1 MDKNTNNVEIS
12 ALDILYAKY
21 RKEMY
26 HGAGLLQ
33 KDSNAKP
40 TSFGSMILS
49 DKAEGGSN
57 QVFYTVFGTVK
68 DILNSLIY
76 SVIFVL
82 KKQLSDN
89 TMVQKVILNKIA
101 QNFIDSASDKLLLD
115 KDSISENTVTVC
127 EPNNLFRY
135 IKHNCTN
142 DAIDSK
148 SGIILL
154 SEKTNDSDSVTTI
167 IQQPFGIVRNIVDSL
182 ILTIID
188 MLDKDFK
195 HEDIDDCQGLI
206 AMVLSCFVAFA
217 NDEFFGDDPSEKF
230 EPDFQ

>member
-1 MDKNTNNVEIS
+1 MDKITNNVEIS

-68 DILNSLIY
+68 DILNSLIF

-89 TMVQKVILNKIA
+89 TMVQKVMLNKIA

-127 EPNNLFRY
+127 EPDNLFRY
-135 IKHNCTN
+135 IKHNCTKNN
-142 DAIDSK
+142 DESK
-148 SGIILL
+148 AGIILL

-167 IQQPFGIVRNIVDSL
+167 IQPFGMVRNIVDSL

-195 HEDIDDCQGLI
+195 HEDIDDCQELI
-206 AMVLSCFVAFA
+206 SMVLSCFVAFA
-217 NDEFFGDDPSEKF
+217 NDEFFGDNPSEKF